1 MLRVLR
7 RSAFLLSFGMLPAY
21 SSLGAQAA
29 TPVVPATAARPAS
42 ELVADGL
49 AKAAAEHKQVLVKF
63 SASWCGWCHKFE
75 RFLDD
80 TTGAG
85 QIMRANYVVVG
96 LTILET
102 PQYKALENAGG
113 KDLVKS
119 MGGNIDA
126 SGIPWFFMLDA
137 AGKKIGDSNAMPN
150 GGNLGMPDLPDEVSA
165 FVALLKHTAPRMTEH
180 DLAVI
185 KVHLDSVAGRKPAI
199 VP

>member
-1 MLRVLR
+1 MHRALR
-7 RSAFLLSFGMLPAY
+7 RSAFLLSFVMVPGFA
-21 SSLGAQAA
+21 SLAAQSKA
-29 TPVVPATAARPAS
+29 PVVPTKAARPAS
-42 ELVADGL
+42 ELVADGV
-49 AKAAAEHKQVLVKF
+49 AQAAAEHKQVLVKF

-75 RFLDD
+75 RFLED

-113 KDLVKS
+113 KELVKS
-119 MGGNIDA
+119 MGGDIDA
-126 SGIPWFFMLDA
+126 SGIPWFFMLDG
-137 AGKKIGDSNAMPN
+137 AGRKIGDSNVMPN
-150 GGNLGMPDLPDEVSA
+150 GGNLGMPDLPDEVSG
-165 FVALLKHTAPRMTEH
+165 FVALLQRTAPRMSEH